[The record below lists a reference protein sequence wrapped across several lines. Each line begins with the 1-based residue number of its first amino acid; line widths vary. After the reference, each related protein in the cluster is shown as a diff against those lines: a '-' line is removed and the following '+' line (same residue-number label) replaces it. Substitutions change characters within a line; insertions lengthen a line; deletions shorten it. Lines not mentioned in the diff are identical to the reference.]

1 MLQGIRTAAGN
12 WLGRIVLSILFGV
25 LILSFAIWGIGDI
38 FRGYG
43 SSAAATVGSVEIPA
57 ETLRRAYTDE
67 VQRMSQMARRNI
79 TNEQARA
86 AGIDRL
92 VLQRTIAD
100 TVLDNRVRSLGIAVR
115 PEYVAKEVA
124 ADPGFSRA
132 SFNEYLRQQGYAND
146 AAFFRD
152 QARVTA
158 RRMLVEGI
166 SGGQLP
172 PAIWLD
178 AQHRFRTEE
187 RSIEAFTLPAASVG
201 EVAAPEEAVLQ
212 AFFENRKAGY
222 RSSEYRKISLLLLQP
237 KDYVSD
243 VTVSE
248 EEIKAA
254 YEAALKSGA
263 IGVPEK
269 RALQQI
275 PFPDEA
281 QANAAAER
289 LKAGLTFEALAAE
302 RKLSE
307 QDLALGTKSRAELF
321 DPAIA
326 QAAFDL
332 DEGGISLP
340 VKGQFA
346 TVILRVTKTEPGTA
360 PNFEWERARLQ
371 QELTQRKLTGDR
383 TVRDKV
389 SDLHDKI
396 EDQRAS
402 GKALA
407 EIARD
412 LSVSFPQ
419 IAATDARGRD
429 KAGALVLEM
438 PEAPDVLRAA
448 FASEVGVDTEV
459 IRTKDQGYIW
469 FELNGVEVPRDR
481 PFEEVRTELLA
492 AWKAE
497 ETSKKL
503 AARSADL
510 AKKIRDGASFASVAA
525 EVGATVETV
534 AGMTR
539 GKPGTLGAAV
549 VTGVFSVPQG
559 SVADAAA
566 ANTTDRVVFRVTGV
580 AVPPRSPALDETA
593 RQRLESDMLEDT
605 LTEYVTRARN
615 DLGVK
620 INERAVRLATGAAE
634 N

>member
-1 MLQGIRTAAGN
+1 MLQGIRTAANN
-12 WLGRIVLSILFGV
+12 WLGRTVLSILFGV

-43 SSAAATVGSVEIPA
+43 SNAAATVGGTEIPA

-67 VQRMSQMARRNI
+67 VQRMSQMARRTI

-100 TVLDNRVRSLGIAVR
+100 TVLDNRVRNLGLAIR

-124 ADPGFSRA
+124 SDPGFIRA
-132 SFNEYLRQQGYAND
+132 SFNDYLRQQGYAND

-172 PAIWLD
+172 PAVWLD

-187 RSIEAFTLPAASVG
+187 RSVQAFTLPAASVG
-201 EVAAPEEAVLQ
+201 DVSPPDEGVLQ
-212 AFFENRKAGY
+212 TYFESRKATY
-222 RSSEYRKISLLLLQP
+222 RSSEYRKVSLLVLQP

-243 VTVSE
+243 ITVSE
-248 EEIKAA
+248 DEIKAA
-254 YEAALKSGA
+254 YDAALKSGA
-263 IGVPEK
+263 LGVPEK
-269 RALQQI
+269 RSLQQI
-275 PFPDEA
+275 SFPDEA

-307 QDLALGTKSRAELF
+307 QDMALGIRSRAEIF

-326 QAAFDL
+326 QAAFEL
-332 DEGGISLP
+332 EEGGISLP

-346 TVILRVTKTEPGTA
+346 SVILRVTKIEPGTA
-360 PNFEWERARLQ
+360 PNFEWERAKLQ

-383 TVRDKV
+383 AVRGKV
-389 SDLHDKI
+389 SELHDKI

-407 EIARD
+407 DIARD
-412 LSVSFPQ
+412 LSLPLRQV
-419 IAATDARGRD
+419 AATDARGRD

-438 PEAPDVLRAA
+438 PEASDVLRAV
-448 FASEVGVDTEV
+448 FASDVGVDTEV
-459 IRTKDQGYIW
+459 VRTKDQGYIW
-469 FELNGVEVPRDR
+469 YELNGVEVPRDR

-497 ETSKKL
+497 ETSKRL

-510 AKKIRDGASFASVAA
+510 AKKIRDGASFEGVAA
-525 EVGATVETV
+525 EAGAPVETV
-534 AGMTR
+534 AGITR
-539 GKPGTLGAAV
+539 GKPGALGTAAV
-549 VTGVFSVPQG
+549 AGVFSIPQG
-559 SVADAAA
+559 GVADAAA
-566 ANTTDRVVFRVTGV
+566 ANTTDRVIFRVTGV
-580 AVPPRSPALDETA
+580 TVPPRTPVLDDAA

-605 LTEYVTRARN
+605 LTEYVAKVRN

-620 INERAVRLATGAAE
+620 INERAVRLATGVTE